1 MGGMP
6 DTAAARTPFHVR
18 VSRFLEGRPWIADT
32 GLLAGPLGLFSVGSA
47 ANDGFRPL
55 FIGGFEPAGWPL
67 VLMLGLL
74 TTLPLALRR
83 MRPAPCAGLI
93 AVGALLQVL
102 TLVGPGMSSI
112 SVPIAVYSAAKFGSR
127 RSARIY
133 LIIALAGALLLGLYF
148 LSGYLLTSPRG
159 INLLEILLPV
169 FMITGFAAA
178 VVLACWLLGDLGGR
192 RRREIAA
199 IAERNELLEVEREQ
213 EARLAADAER
223 MRIAREMHD
232 VVSHSMSVMIAQAD
246 GGRYVAGQD
255 PQAAAG
261 AFETIGRTGRE
272 ALTEMRRMLGVL
284 RDQAEGVDYAPT
296 PGLADLRRLVAD
308 VRAAG
313 LPVTLRSSWGTA
325 ADARLDQAPSLPEGA
340 GLAVHRIVQEA
351 LTNTLKHGGGGAQA
365 DVALAVDTPEGDRPG
380 GAASPGD
387 QLVVRI
393 SDTGVGSGADGD
405 GRGSGLLGMDER
417 ARLYGGEVTT
427 RAHSGGFDVVLRLP
441 LTVSR

>member
-6 DTAAARTPFHVR
+6 DTSAARTPFHVR

-32 GLLAGPLGLFSVGSA
+32 VLLAGPMGLLSLLPGFSGGFAPVGGWDVSGHWPLGL
-47 ANDGFRPL
+47 L
-55 FIGGFEPAGWPL
+55 
-67 VLMLGLL
+67 LGLL

-83 MRPAPCAGLI
+83 LRPAVCAGMI

-102 TLVGPGMSSI
+102 TLIGPGLSSI

-133 LIIALAGALLLGLYF
+133 LIIALAGAVLLGLYGLADYLVTRPPYSSLGDVV
-148 LSGYLLTSPRG
+148 LS
-159 INLLEILLPV
+159 V
-169 FMITGFAAA
+169 VVITGFAAA

-199 IAERNELLEVEREQ
+199 IAQRNELLEVERDQ

-246 GGRYVAGQD
+246 GGRYVVGQD

-284 RDQAEGVDYAPT
+284 RDQAEGVDYAPS
-296 PGLADLRRLVAD
+296 PGLADLRRLVDD
-308 VRAAG
+308 VRAVG

-325 ADARLDQAPSLPEGA
+325 DDARLDQAPPLPEGA

-365 DVALAVDTPEGDRPG
+365 DVALAVEAPERDRPG
-380 GAASPGD
+380 AEPQAGD

-427 RAHSGGFDVVLRLP
+427 RAHSDGFDVVLRLP

>member
-1 MGGMP
+1 MSV
-6 DTAAARTPFHVR
+6 TAAARTPFHVR

-32 GLLAGPLGLFSVGSA
+32 VLLAGPLGLLSLGSA
-47 ANDGFRPL
+47 TS
-55 FIGGFEPAGWPL
+55 GGFNPLLISGLEPAAWPL
-67 VLMLGLL
+67 VLMFGLL

-83 MRPAPCAGLI
+83 LRPAVCAGLI

-102 TLVGPGMSSI
+102 TLAGPAFSSI

-127 RSARIY
+127 RSARLY
-133 LIIALAGALLLGLYF
+133 LIIALAGALLLGLYV
-148 LSGYLLTSPRG
+148 LVGYLLTSPRG
-159 INLLEILLPV
+159 TGLVEIMLPV
-169 FMITGFAAA
+169 VLITGFAAA

-199 IAERNELLEVEREQ
+199 IAQRNELLEVEREQ

-246 GGRYVAGQD
+246 GGRYVVGQD

-284 RDQAEGVDYAPT
+284 REQSEGVDYAPS
-296 PGLADLRRLVAD
+296 PGLADLRRLVDD
-308 VRAAG
+308 VRAVG

-325 ADARLDQAPSLPEGA
+325 EDPRLEDAPPLPEGA

-365 DVALAVDTPEGDRPG
+365 DVALAVEGPEKGRADREPP
-380 GAASPGD
+380 PGD
-387 QLVVRI
+387 QLMVRI

-417 ARLYGGEVTT
+417 ARLYGGAVTT
-427 RAHSGGFDVVLRLP
+427 RAHPGGFDVVLRLP
-441 LTVSR
+441 LTVSP